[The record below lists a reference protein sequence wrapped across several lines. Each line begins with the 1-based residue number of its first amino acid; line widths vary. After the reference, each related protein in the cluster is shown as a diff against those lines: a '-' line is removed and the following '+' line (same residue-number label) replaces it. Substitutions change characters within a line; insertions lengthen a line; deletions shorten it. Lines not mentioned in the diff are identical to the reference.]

1 MTNPLFSARPIAHHL
16 PAVAMD
22 MGGFPI
28 RQLLPAAQVEQV
40 DPFLLL
46 HHARITVPKGA
57 LPLKSGVGPHPHRGF
72 SPVTLIFEGGV
83 HHRDSRGNDHV
94 VEAGGTQ
101 WMNAGMGIVHSER
114 PPAALAAT
122 GGVQELIQLWVNSPA
137 KNKLDQPVYLPLTQ
151 AETPVWTNAQG
162 HALNIVAGELQ
173 GVKGGIP
180 TLSPINVFTATL
192 PAGAQLEI
200 PLPSSHQ
207 AFLYVLSGALTQA
220 DGSTTQA
227 HEGVVYGQGGEGVS
241 FVTTAATRLLLAS
254 GEPLREPM
262 VSHGPF
268 VMNTT
273 AELMEAFRDY
283 QMGKMGVLIE
293 A

>member
-1 MTNPLFSARPIAHHL
+1 MSNILFQPRHIAYHL
-16 PAVAMD
+16 AAEAMD

-28 RQLLPAAQVEQV
+28 RQLLPADGVEQV

-114 PPAALAAT
+114 PPADLAAT

-137 KNKLDQPVYLPLTQ
+137 KNKMDQPVYLPLTK
-151 AETPVWTNAQG
+151 AETPVWTSATG
-162 HALNIVAGELQ
+162 HAINVISGQLENT
-173 GVKGGIP
+173 KGGIP
-180 TLSPINVFTATL
+180 TLSPVNTFTADL
-192 PAGAQLEI
+192 PAGAQLQI
-200 PLPSSHQ
+200 PLPPAHQ
-207 AFLYVLSGALTQA
+207 AFLYILSGQVEQA
-220 DGSTTQA
+220 DGSRTDA
-227 HEGVVYGQGGEGVS
+227 HQGVVYGQGGSGVA
-241 FVTTAATRLLLAS
+241 FTTLAPTRLLLGS
-254 GEPLREPM
+254 GEPLQEPM

-268 VMNTT
+268 VMNSTT
-273 AELMEAFRDY
+273 ELMEAFRDY
-283 QMGKMGVLIE
+283 QQGKMGVLIE
-293 A
+293 S